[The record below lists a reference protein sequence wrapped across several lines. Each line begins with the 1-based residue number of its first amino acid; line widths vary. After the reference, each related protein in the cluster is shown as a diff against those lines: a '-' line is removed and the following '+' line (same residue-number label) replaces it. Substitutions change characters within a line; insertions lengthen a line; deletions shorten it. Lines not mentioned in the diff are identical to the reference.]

1 MKAIDE
7 KGRVFGKLN
16 LIDLVVVLIL
26 IALVVGVAWK
36 LLGGKISNAVAAN
49 NAVSVQ
55 YEVLCTNV
63 DRAVADY
70 CLENA
75 EGQLMSNGDLLNGYV
90 TGCTAEP
97 YMESTVNSEG
107 STVSYQVTDRQN
119 LRFTVECQVVPSNN
133 AYEVGSQE
141 VRVGKSHIVKT
152 SMIEVTGTVTAMN
165 VASGQPEQGG
175 ADAQTPNQEGENG

>member
-1 MKAIDE
+1 
-7 KGRVFGKLN
+7 
-16 LIDLVVVLIL
+16 
-26 IALVVGVAWK
+26 
-36 LLGGKISNAVAAN
+36 
-49 NAVSVQ
+49 
-55 YEVLCTNV
+55 
-63 DRAVADY
+63 
-70 CLENA
+70 
-75 EGQLMSNGDLLNGYV
+75 
-90 TGCTAEP
+90 
-97 YMESTVNSEG
+97 MESTVNSEG

>member
-16 LIDLVVVLIL
+16 LIDLVVGLVL

-36 LLGGKISNAVAAN
+36 LVGGRISDAVAAN
-49 NAVSVQ
+49 NAVTVQ

-63 DRAVADY
+63 DRTVANY
-70 CLENA
+70 CMENA
-75 EGQLMSNGDLLNGYV
+75 NGQLMSNGDLLDGYV
-90 TGCTAEP
+90 TGCTMEP
-97 YMESTVNSEG
+97 YMESTINTEG
-107 STVSYQVTDRQN
+107 NTVSYQVTDRQN
-119 LRFTVECQVVPSNN
+119 LRFTIECQVVPANN

-152 SMIEVTGTVTAMN
+152 SMIEVTGTVTAMT
-165 VASGQPEQGG
+165 VADGQTDQV
-175 ADAQTPNQEGENG
+175 DANG

>member
-16 LIDLVVVLIL
+16 LIDLVVVLVL

-36 LLGGKISNAVAAN
+36 LVGGKISNAVAAN
-49 NAVSVQ
+49 DAVTVQ

-63 DRAVADY
+63 DNTVADY
-70 CLENA
+70 CMENSN
-75 EGQLMSNGDLLNGYV
+75 GQLMSNGDLLNGYV
-90 TGCTAEP
+90 TGCTMEP
-97 YMESTVNSEG
+97 YMESTINAEG
-107 STVSYQVTDRQN
+107 NTVSYQVTNRQN
-119 LRFTVECQVVPSNN
+119 LRFTIECQVVPANN

-152 SMIEVTGTVTAMN
+152 SMIEVTGTVTAMT
-165 VASGQPEQGG
+165 VVDGQT
-175 ADAQTPNQEGENG
+175 ADAQTDGQNQEGANG

>member
-26 IALVVGVAWK
+26 IALVIGVAWK

-55 YEVLCTNV
+55 DEVLCTNV

-75 EGQLMSNGDLLNGYV
+75 EGQLMSNGDLLNVYV
-90 TGCTAEP
+90 TCCTADP
-97 YMESTVNSEG
+97 Y
-107 STVSYQVTDRQN
+107 
-119 LRFTVECQVVPSNN
+119 
-133 AYEVGSQE
+133 
-141 VRVGKSHIVKT
+141 I
-152 SMIEVTGTVTAMN
+152 
-165 VASGQPEQGG
+165 
-175 ADAQTPNQEGENG
+175 

>member
-16 LIDLVVVLIL
+16 LIDLVVVLVL
-26 IALVVGVAWK
+26 IALVVGVAWN
-36 LLGGKISNAVAAN
+36 LVGGKISNAVAAN
-49 NAVSVQ
+49 NAVTVQ

-70 CLENA
+70 CMENSN
-75 EGQLMSNGDLLNGYV
+75 GQLMSNGDLLNGSV
-90 TGCTAEP
+90 TGCTMEP
-97 YMESTVNSEG
+97 YMESTINAEG

-119 LRFTVECQVVPSNN
+119 LRFTIECQVVPANN

-152 SMIEVTGTVTAMN
+152 SMIEVTGTVTAMT
-165 VASGQPEQGG
+165 VTDGQ
-175 ADAQTPNQEGENG
+175 ADQEGANG

>member
-16 LIDLVVVLIL
+16 LIDLVVVLVL

-36 LLGGKISNAVAAN
+36 LVGGRISDAVAAN
-49 NAVSVQ
+49 NAVTVQ

-63 DRAVADY
+63 DRTVANY
-70 CLENA
+70 CMENA
-75 EGQLMSNGDLLNGYV
+75 NGQLMSNGDLLDGYV
-90 TGCTAEP
+90 TGCTMEP
-97 YMESTVNSEG
+97 YMESTINTEG
-107 STVSYQVTDRQN
+107 NTVSYQVTDRQN
-119 LRFTVECQVVPSNN
+119 LRFTIECQVVPANN

-152 SMIEVTGTVTAMN
+152 SMIEVTGTVTAMT
-165 VASGQPEQGG
+165 VADGQTDQV
-175 ADAQTPNQEGENG
+175 DANG